1 MVKVRFVLLA
11 LMLALMVLPE
21 SDGAPTLLTKAKLL
35 KKAKFGK
42 LALGKGGSKS
52 NNFIH
57 TPQVIYQPVLYK
69 PVPAVRYVSVP
80 APVSVPKL
88 NLQPIKTAIIDHVV
102 GHITRKALT
111 SGLGG
116 AFGGSASF
124 SAHSGPEVPFP
135 LLDEPPVPSPPKVSD
150 PSPVAPPKASYGIP
164 VAPPSTSYGSPVA
177 PPSVSYGSPVAPP
190 SASYGSPVAP
200 PSASYGSPVAP
211 PSVSFSNPVNSAPI
225 SQFES
230 SYSHPAPPPSD
241 SKPSPVPPPSVS
253 FSEPRPVPPPSVSF
267 SKPRPVPPPTV
278 TFSEPIPVLP
288 PSSSTVFNGHQIL
301 PTGPSSSRPNDAY
314 LPPNGG
320 SSHTSRNENF
330 EGQHQS
336 DISSHARS
344 NSRFDSQTNV
354 GLESNKH
361 RQSGVLRSQFVATI
375 NAGFGTSRPNN
386 NPDLNVHIGPPSPYV
401 ASAPGFK

>member
-150 PSPVAPPKASYGIP
+150 P
-164 VAPPSTSYGSPVA
+164 
-177 PPSVSYGSPVAPP
+177 
-190 SASYGSPVAP
+190 SPVAP